1 MPSAMAARVWPG
13 RTDSMPARTISAA
26 YAARCTVRP
35 ISAAANGDMVTPA
48 TIGSA
53 KNVHTSTTSTGI
65 ARIEST
71 YSTISD
77 RSPRGP

>member
-1 MPSAMAARVWPG
+1 MPSASAARVCPG

-26 YAARCTVRP
+26 YAARWTVSP
-35 ISAAANGDMVTPA
+35 ISAAQNGGIVMPA

-65 ARIEST
+65 ARIESM
-71 YSTISD
+71 
-77 RSPRGP
+77 